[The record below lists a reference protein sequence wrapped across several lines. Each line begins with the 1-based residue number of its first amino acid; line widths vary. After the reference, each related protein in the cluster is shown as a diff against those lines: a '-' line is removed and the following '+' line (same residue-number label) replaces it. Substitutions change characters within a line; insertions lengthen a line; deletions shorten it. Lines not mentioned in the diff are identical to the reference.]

1 MGSES
6 ISLKDVILTLM
17 FGKLTPTPSVPF
29 DSDPVRDTGMSFHD
43 TLHDMKPYFQ
53 LDANIIHLN
62 HAAIAP
68 WPVVTRDAV
77 IAFAEENAS
86 IGSQK
91 YDLWMKTELQLK
103 QKLALLINASSTD
116 EIAILKNTSEGLSL
130 VAQGLSFKAGDN
142 IVIPAE
148 EFPSNKVV
156 WQALE
161 TQGVDIRLISVQD
174 IEKPEQALIN
184 SMDADTRLLSCSSV
198 QYARGLRLDL
208 NVIGKACKQNN
219 TLFCVDA
226 IQSLGAITFDAQ
238 ACYADFVV
246 ADGHK
251 WMCGPEG
258 TALFFCRKDK
268 QDLLRLT
275 QYGWHM
281 LKNPFDFSH
290 QNTGIQI
297 SETAQRFESG
307 SPNMMGITALNASL
321 GLLLDIGIE
330 KIQTMLIENADY
342 LFMQLASFSDIRILT
357 PTENGKY
364 AGIVTFQ
371 KKAVDNVKLYHF
383 LQDNNVICAYRG
395 DGIRFSPHFYTEP
408 QLMDKALKIV
418 SEFV

>member
-1 MGSES
+1 
-6 ISLKDVILTLM
+6 
-17 FGKLTPTPSVPF
+17 
-29 DSDPVRDTGMSFHD
+29 
-43 TLHDMKPYFQ
+43 MKPYFQ

-68 WPVVTRDAV
+68 WPVITRDAV
-77 IAFAEENAS
+77 IAFAEENAA

-91 YDLWMKTELQLK
+91 YDLWMQTELQLK
-103 QKLALLINASSTD
+103 KKLALLINAPSTD

-130 VAQGLSFKAGDN
+130 VAQGLSFKTGDN

-161 TQGVDIRLISVQD
+161 TKGVDIRLIPVQD

-184 SMDADTRLLSCSSV
+184 AMDARTRLLSCSSV
-198 QYARGLRLDL
+198 QFARGLRLNL
-208 NVIGKACKQNN
+208 NVIGKACKQND

-226 IQSLGAITFDAQ
+226 IQSLGAISFDVQ
-238 ACYADFVV
+238 NCYADFVV

-258 TALFFCRKDK
+258 AALFYCRKDR

-281 LKNPFDFSH
+281 LKSAFDFSH
-290 QNTGIQI
+290 QDNSIQI
-297 SETAQRFESG
+297 IETAQRFESG
-307 SPNMMGITALNASL
+307 SPNMLGITALNASL
-321 GLLLDIGIE
+321 GLLLDIGIK
-330 KIQTMLIENADY
+330 KIQARVIENTEY
-342 LFMQLASFSDIRILT
+342 LFSELASLSDIKILT
-357 PTENGKY
+357 PTEGGKY

-371 KKAVDNVKLYHF
+371 KQMVDNVKLYQH

-418 SEFV
+418 SDFA